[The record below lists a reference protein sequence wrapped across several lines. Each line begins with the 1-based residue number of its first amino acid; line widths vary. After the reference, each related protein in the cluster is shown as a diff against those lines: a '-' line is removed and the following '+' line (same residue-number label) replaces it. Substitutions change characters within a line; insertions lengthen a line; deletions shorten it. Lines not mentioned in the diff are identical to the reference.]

1 MVEDKTQDRK
11 LLNQA
16 PTEETPAPQKVSFRN
31 KVGKTFSDMFGIF
44 AKTKAK
50 LPGDPKS
57 PPGNKKTALL
67 KPAVFN
73 PQKINLKTIN
83 QALVVFL
90 IGLVILMFYVSL
102 REKPEISSV
111 VAAISKIKLQEF
123 ESKKIEP
130 FQEISYYKDE
140 IKKRDIFNVFEEE
153 KPAPVEA
160 AQPIVKAPEPPP
172 VPVVPIEQ
180 KAKNIKL
187 VGISWGDNPKV
198 IIRDT
203 STQNVQFFGVGETI
217 DGTDIKVEKIL
228 KNEVI
233 LSSEGQEMSLL

>member
-1 MVEDKTQDRK
+1 
-11 LLNQA
+11 
-16 PTEETPAPQKVSFRN
+16 
-31 KVGKTFSDMFGIF
+31 
-44 AKTKAK
+44 
-50 LPGDPKS
+50 
-57 PPGNKKTALL
+57 
-67 KPAVFN
+67 
-73 PQKINLKTIN
+73 
-83 QALVVFL
+83 
-90 IGLVILMFYVSL
+90 MFYVSL